1 MAKKLIETTM
11 PLEAINDG
19 CLQEKNPFLKGH
31 PRSTHLWWARRPL
44 AADRAV
50 LFAQLVDDPSEH
62 PELFPDEK
70 AQADERERLFRII
83 SKITKWENINND
95 EVLNEAREE
104 IKKSWAMTCRAHAED
119 SNSNWLYDPQR
130 LPGFHDPFAGGGG
143 IPLEAQRLGLIPTA
157 SDLNPVAVTIN
168 KAMIELPPKFRDIIP
183 VNPESKR
190 LLQDMWPGAT
200 GLQADVRYYGR
211 WIKKQAKERIGNL
224 YPDIKDD
231 EGQKHSVI
239 AWIWARTM
247 KCPNPACGCTIPLAS
262 TFVLSTK
269 KGKEAWIEP
278 IVSGKDIEFKIRKGK
293 CPKGKETN
301 KIGRRAVFKCISC
314 GEVTTDEAVKK
325 VASNQGLGM
334 QLMAIVADSKNGRLY
349 LPANDEH
356 IMAADVPMPE
366 NYPDGEMPT
375 NPRWFSPPAF
385 GMTKFYQLFT
395 NRQLTAMCTFSD
407 LVSTVQAEVV
417 KDGGAIDYA
426 NAIAVYL
433 ACGVSQLSRYSCTI
447 CGWNKTNENV
457 AQAFGRQAIPM
468 VWDFAES
475 NPLEGS
481 LDITSTI
488 EWPAS
493 VIKALGNAGYVYQ
506 MDAQNQRLTSG
517 KIVSTDPPYYDNI
530 GYADLSDFFYIWLRL
545 ALKGVYPDLFS
556 TVLVPK
562 AEELVA
568 TPYRHGGK
576 KEAEEF
582 FLDGMS
588 LAMKSIADQS
598 HLDYP
603 VTIYYAF
610 KQSDDKDDNGVS
622 NTGWETFLEA
632 VIRAGFQ
639 ITGTWPIRTE
649 RTKGLK
655 GAVNAL
661 ASSIVLV
668 CRKRNK
674 QAPKITRR
682 NFVSI
687 LRRDLRP
694 ALKKLQDSNIAP
706 VDLAQSA
713 IGPGMA
719 VFSQYGR
726 VLESDG
732 ASMTVKSAL
741 KLINEEIDLYFNE
754 RVGDMDVA
762 SRFCVDLYTQIAFNN
777 IEFGDADILARAK
790 GTSVAMMV
798 SHGILYAKQ
807 RNVHLI
813 ERDLLP
819 EKVDVNENNIWML
832 TQQLTRAMATGGV
845 EACAHIVFNMFGSN
859 AENAKDLAY
868 RLYTIAER
876 KGWANEAYAYNALV
890 VAWPDIQT
898 KAAELKAIQP
908 EQMSLF
914 DLGYIDKK

>member
-1 MAKKLIETTM
+1 MMSLRKMCQPILTT
-11 PLEAINDG
+11 
-19 CLQEKNPFLKGH
+19 
-31 PRSTHLWWARRPL
+31 S
-44 AADRAV
+44 
-50 LFAQLVDDPSEH
+50 
-62 PELFPDEK
+62 
-70 AQADERERLFRII
+70 
-83 SKITKWENINND
+83 
-95 EVLNEAREE
+95 
-104 IKKSWAMTCRAHAED
+104 
-119 SNSNWLYDPQR
+119 
-130 LPGFHDPFAGGGG
+130 
-143 IPLEAQRLGLIPTA
+143 
-157 SDLNPVAVTIN
+157 
-168 KAMIELPPKFRDIIP
+168 
-183 VNPESKR
+183 
-190 LLQDMWPGAT
+190 
-200 GLQADVRYYGR
+200 
-211 WIKKQAKERIGNL
+211 
-224 YPDIKDD
+224 
-231 EGQKHSVI
+231 HSVI

-556 TVLVPK
+556 TVL
-562 AEELVA
+562 
-568 TPYRHGGK
+568 
-576 KEAEEF
+576 
-582 FLDGMS
+582 
-588 LAMKSIADQS
+588 
-598 HLDYP
+598 
-603 VTIYYAF
+603 
-610 KQSDDKDDNGVS
+610 
-622 NTGWETFLEA
+622 
-632 VIRAGFQ
+632 
-639 ITGTWPIRTE
+639 
-649 RTKGLK
+649 
-655 GAVNAL
+655 
-661 ASSIVLV
+661 
-668 CRKRNK
+668 
-674 QAPKITRR
+674 
-682 NFVSI
+682 
-687 LRRDLRP
+687 
-694 ALKKLQDSNIAP
+694 
-706 VDLAQSA
+706 
-713 IGPGMA
+713 
-719 VFSQYGR
+719 
-726 VLESDG
+726 
-732 ASMTVKSAL
+732 
-741 KLINEEIDLYFNE
+741 E
-754 RVGDMDVA
+754 RV
-762 SRFCVDLYTQIAFNN
+762 
-777 IEFGDADILARAK
+777 
-790 GTSVAMMV
+790 
-798 SHGILYAKQ
+798 
-807 RNVHLI
+807 
-813 ERDLLP
+813 
-819 EKVDVNENNIWML
+819 
-832 TQQLTRAMATGGV
+832 
-845 EACAHIVFNMFGSN
+845 
-859 AENAKDLAY
+859 
-868 RLYTIAER
+868 
-876 KGWANEAYAYNALV
+876 
-890 VAWPDIQT
+890 
-898 KAAELKAIQP
+898 
-908 EQMSLF
+908 
-914 DLGYIDKK
+914 

>member
-1 MAKKLIETTM
+1 M
-11 PLEAINDG
+11 
-19 CLQEKNPFLKGH
+19 
-31 PRSTHLWWARRPL
+31 
-44 AADRAV
+44 
-50 LFAQLVDDPSEH
+50 
-62 PELFPDEK
+62 
-70 AQADERERLFRII
+70 
-83 SKITKWENINND
+83 
-95 EVLNEAREE
+95 
-104 IKKSWAMTCRAHAED
+104 
-119 SNSNWLYDPQR
+119 
-130 LPGFHDPFAGGGG
+130 
-143 IPLEAQRLGLIPTA
+143 
-157 SDLNPVAVTIN
+157 
-168 KAMIELPPKFRDIIP
+168 
-183 VNPESKR
+183 
-190 LLQDMWPGAT
+190 
-200 GLQADVRYYGR
+200 
-211 WIKKQAKERIGNL
+211 
-224 YPDIKDD
+224 
-231 EGQKHSVI
+231 
-239 AWIWARTM
+239 
-247 KCPNPACGCTIPLAS
+247 
-262 TFVLSTK
+262 
-269 KGKEAWIEP
+269 
-278 IVSGKDIEFKIRKGK
+278 
-293 CPKGKETN
+293 
-301 KIGRRAVFKCISC
+301 
-314 GEVTTDEAVKK
+314 
-325 VASNQGLGM
+325 
-334 QLMAIVADSKNGRLY
+334 
-349 LPANDEH
+349 
-356 IMAADVPMPE
+356 
-366 NYPDGEMPT
+366 
-375 NPRWFSPPAF
+375 
-385 GMTKFYQLFT
+385 
-395 NRQLTAMCTFSD
+395 
-407 LVSTVQAEVV
+407 
-417 KDGGAIDYA
+417 
-426 NAIAVYL
+426 
-433 ACGVSQLSRYSCTI
+433 
-447 CGWNKTNENV
+447 
-457 AQAFGRQAIPM
+457 
-468 VWDFAES
+468 
-475 NPLEGS
+475 
-481 LDITSTI
+481 
-488 EWPAS
+488 
-493 VIKALGNAGYVYQ
+493 
-506 MDAQNQRLTSG
+506 
-517 KIVSTDPPYYDNI
+517 
-530 GYADLSDFFYIWLRL
+530 
-545 ALKGVYPDLFS
+545 FS

-694 ALKKLQDSNIAP
+694 AMKKLQDSNIAP

-732 ASMTVKSAL
+732 SSMTVKSAL

-807 RNVHLI
+807 GTSAIIR
-813 ERDLLP
+813 
-819 EKVDVNENNIWML
+819 
-832 TQQLTRAMATGGV
+832 
-845 EACAHIVFNMFGSN
+845 FGSFSM
-859 AENAKDLAY
+859 
-868 RLYTIAER
+868 I
-876 KGWANEAYAYNALV
+876 
-890 VAWPDIQT
+890 I
-898 KAAELKAIQP
+898 
-908 EQMSLF
+908 
-914 DLGYIDKK
+914 YIV